1 MIINFQSVYPH
12 PIGKR
17 TGEGCK
23 LAREEAFGKK
33 IKELRQQKGL
43 SLRKAANFVDISHY
57 RLDELEIGKSRST
70 GNPTRPSRDTVV
82 KLAEVYGVPK
92 DYLLELAGFA
102 RENPELSDDEALLV
116 DLFRGLNED
125 QRELTLRLVQAIPRP
140 RGSGHPSAR

>member
-23 LAREEAFGKK
+23 LTGEGAFGTK

-43 SLRKAANFVDISHY
+43 SLRKAANYVDISHY

-70 GNPTRPSRDTVV
+70 GNPTRPSRGTVV

-92 DYLLELAGFA
+92 DYLLELAGYA
-102 RENPELSDDEALLV
+102 REHPELSNDEALLV
-116 DLFRGLNED
+116 DLYRGLDAD
-125 QRELTLRLVQAIPRP
+125 QRELTLRIVKAIPRP
-140 RGSGHPSAR
+140 VSK